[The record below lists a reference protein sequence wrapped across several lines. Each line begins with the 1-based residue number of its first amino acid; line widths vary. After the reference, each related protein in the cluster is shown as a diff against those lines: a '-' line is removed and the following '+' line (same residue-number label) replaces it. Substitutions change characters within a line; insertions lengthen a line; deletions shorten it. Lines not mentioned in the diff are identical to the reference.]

1 MFFLLLSYSSR
12 LRSDLEQNRAQS
24 RLLYFLSK
32 TKFKMIGSSS
42 KRSSTV
48 FRMKEAGKS
57 NCVRINFSFFM
68 FYHGLFTWKGN
79 IIVIMASR
87 MFLSQYV

>member
-32 TKFKMIGSSS
+32 TKFKIIGSSS

-57 NCVRINFSFFM
+57 NCVRINFFI
-68 FYHGLFTWKGN
+68 FY
-79 IIVIMASR
+79 V
-87 MFLSQYV
+87 LSWFVYMER